1 MQQEWPPITTDP
13 LYISRLAAGST
24 ILVRPAMI
32 LPRAYIMSSIN
43 VGISGA
49 AGGFHSHY
57 PGNPHS
63 TVWGSMSWGHLTSKD
78 LISWKH
84 FTTPAL
90 VPDQPY
96 DRDGVFTGCMVP
108 PTNSQDSLKVIYSSV
123 RRLPF
128 HWSTPPYPR
137 NAAGLAIAESNDNGE
152 TWTKSSENPLLMGEP
167 KGIQVTG
174 FRDPFISEW
183 PALDQLR
190 GQKSLYGLVSGGI
203 DGYGP
208 TVFLYSVP
216 HENVS
221 KWHYLC
227 PLVDMS
233 ARFQP
238 SPKWSGNFG
247 INWECVNFLTLK
259 SESTSRVCLI
269 LGAEGDVEREHI
281 WNSKHH
287 PHVPPRTVRSL
298 LWMFG
303 DLRAGKDSA
312 RVDFTHGGYL
322 DCGSLYAAN
331 SFFDSLS
338 KRHIMLAWIPEEDIT
353 AGCAKS
359 KGWNGALAIARE
371 LFLLSIPSVSRALH
385 SPLSEIASIEKVQ
398 DKDGSVTIYTLGI
411 RPVEEITRLR
421 RHCDHVCERH
431 HISLSSSTAHATQ
444 VLCSA
449 LVTTWELE
457 ATITIDPSR
466 CLAVGFSIS
475 HNGDPSACT
484 TITFLLLEET
494 ISVNKG
500 RPAFNPNIRNCPE
513 QGPFTLFYRTND
525 QAAEPKDKLE
535 DLCIRIIADADVLEI
550 FANDRFALATMDYS
564 PSGISPAAVSVFAD
578 GGPGSAFIENV
589 TVWNGL
595 SSTQKKK

>member
-1 MQQEWPPITTDP
+1 
-13 LYISRLAAGST
+13 
-24 ILVRPAMI
+24 
-32 LPRAYIMSSIN
+32 
-43 VGISGA
+43 
-49 AGGFHSHY
+49 
-57 PGNPHS
+57 
-63 TVWGSMSWGHLTSKD
+63 MSWGHLTSKN
-78 LISWKH
+78 LISW
-84 FTTPAL
+84 TPSESPAL

-96 DRDGVFTGCMVP
+96 DRDGVFTGCMVQ

-152 TWTKSSENPLLMGEP
+152 TWTKLSENPFLMGEP
-167 KGIQVTG
+167 KGLQVTG
-174 FRDPFISEW
+174 FRDPFLSEW

-208 TVFLYSVP
+208 TAFLYSVP

-221 KWHYLC
+221 EWHYLC

-238 SPKWSGNFG
+238 SQKWTGNFG
-247 INWECVNFLTLK
+247 VNWECANFLTLR

-281 WNSKHH
+281 RNFKHH

-303 DLRAGKDSA
+303 DLRAGRDST

-331 SFFDSLS
+331 SFFDALS
-338 KRHIMLAWIPEEDIT
+338 QRHIMHAWIPEEDIT
-353 AGCAKS
+353 AEYAKH

-371 LFLLSIPSVSRALH
+371 LFLLSIPSVTRALQ
-385 SPLSEIASIEKVQ
+385 SPLSEMASVEKVP
-398 DKDGSVTIYTLGI
+398 DKDGSVTIRTLGI
-411 RPVEEITRLR
+411 RPVEEMTQLR
-421 RHCDHVCERH
+421 RHCDNVCKRYR
-431 HISLSSSTAHATQ
+431 ISLPSSTARETQ
-444 VLCSA
+444 ALCSA
-449 LVTTWELE
+449 LFTTWELE
-457 ATITIDPSR
+457 ASIEIDPSH
-466 CLAVGFSIS
+466 CIEVGFSIS
-475 HNGDPSACT
+475 HNSDPSICT
-484 TITFLLLEET
+484 TITFLLQEET
-494 ISVNKG
+494 IRVNKG
-500 RPAFNPNIRNCPE
+500 RSASDPNIRNCPE

-525 QAAEPKDKLE
+525 QAAKPRDKLE
-535 DLCIRIIADADVLEI
+535 DLHIRIIADADVLEI
-550 FANDRFALATMDYS
+550 FANDRFALTTMVYS
-564 PSGISPAAVSVFAD
+564 PSCISPAIVSAFAE
-578 GGPGSAFIENV
+578 GGPGSAFIKDV
-589 TVWNGL
+589 TVWDGF
-595 SSTQKKK
+595 SSTRK